1 MNFLHSII
9 LGAVEGFTEFLPI
22 SSTAHIILTSRI
34 LGFAESEFLKTFT
47 IVIQFGAILA
57 VVALYWRTFLK
68 DWETVKR
75 IIVAFIP
82 TAIIGFGLYKIIK
95 GFFLVYIPLILASL
109 FIGGAFLIVFEV
121 FYKKSPMSKNASE
134 IISYKKA
141 FLIGLAQSLAVIPGV
156 SRAAATIIGGL
167 LLGIE
172 RKTIVEFSFLLAAP
186 TMAAAAGYDFL
197 KNFSE
202 FSTNQFDTL
211 MVGFLASFIF
221 AMLGIKFLLNYIGK
235 KSFAGFGV
243 YRIILAVLF
252 FFLLM
257 I

>member
-34 LGFAESEFLKTFT
+34 LGLAESEFLKTFT

-121 FYKKSPMSKNASE
+121 FYKKVRCQKTP
-134 IISYKKA
+134 
-141 FLIGLAQSLAVIPGV
+141 
-156 SRAAATIIGGL
+156 
-167 LLGIE
+167 
-172 RKTIVEFSFLLAAP
+172 RK
-186 TMAAAAGYDFL
+186 
-197 KNFSE
+197 
-202 FSTNQFDTL
+202 
-211 MVGFLASFIF
+211 
-221 AMLGIKFLLNYIGK
+221 
-235 KSFAGFGV
+235 
-243 YRIILAVLF
+243 
-252 FFLLM
+252 
-257 I
+257 